1 MLFVAPL
8 ILSII
13 VCGFK
18 NVSLSAIKSFHQ
30 ALTKRDKTRCGILRS
45 ISLEFK
51 NACVRFIFL
60 YEFLVH
66 KFNYT
71 IAKQSY
77 TWLNSMQLKVT
88 DGALFLGPV
97 VIMISLLFMNGA
109 ETGEKAVI
117 QQTIQTNATAMMV
130 SALGVVLL
138 SIAIAGHFSSLNAGL
153 FLLLE
158 GTGLFSAILGFF
170 FYGSAMIWESTGL
183 ILSQPQFYIGLLIWA
198 TGIFLIAFAG
208 VNVRK
213 REEIVVFSNAVI
225 TLVLA
230 CYFVW
235 EIVLKYLH

>member
-1 MLFVAPL
+1 MKF
-8 ILSII
+8 
-13 VCGFK
+13 
-18 NVSLSAIKSFHQ
+18 
-30 ALTKRDKTRCGILRS
+30 D
-45 ISLEFK
+45 
-51 NACVRFIFL
+51 FL
-60 YEFLVH
+60 CEFLIH
-66 KFNYT
+66 KFNYA
-71 IAKQSY
+71 IAKQSHL
-77 TWLNSMQLKVT
+77 WLNSMQLKVT

-97 VIMISLLFMNGA
+97 VVMISLLFMNGA

-117 QQTIQTNATAMMV
+117 QQTIQTNVTAMML

-138 SIAIAGHFSSLNAGL
+138 SIAIAGHFSSINAGL

-170 FYGSAMIWESTGL
+170 FYGSAMIRESTGL

-198 TGIFLIAFAG
+198 AGIFLIAFAG

-213 REEIVVFSNAVI
+213 REEVVVFSNAVI